1 MTSIA
6 LILIANHPDDI
17 ESALPQIA
25 EDDGVSKLIDMVR
38 YTWTVDKLE
47 DMDLLEY
54 LSEILQQVLLENG
67 KMQ

>member
-1 MTSIA
+1 
-6 LILIANHPDDI
+6 
-17 ESALPQIA
+17 
-25 EDDGVSKLIDMVR
+25 MVR

-67 KMQ
+67 KMQIAGR

>member
-1 MTSIA
+1 MRSV
-6 LILIANHPDDI
+6 
-17 ESALPQIA
+17 EKALPQIA
-25 EDDGVSKLIDMVR
+25 EEGGVSKLVDMVR

-67 KMQ
+67 NAYFMPMI